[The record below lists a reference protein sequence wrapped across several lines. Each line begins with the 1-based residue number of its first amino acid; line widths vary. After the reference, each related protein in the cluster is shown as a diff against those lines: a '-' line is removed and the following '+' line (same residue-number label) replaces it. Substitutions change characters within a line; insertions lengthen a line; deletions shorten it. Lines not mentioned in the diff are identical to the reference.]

1 MNDFFYSFFIAYQQG
16 LYKVLFWSKL
26 EQRLEETNSTTIVW
40 SPCAATCSI
49 VIYKQN
55 GVSLMYKQIYDR
67 AILFDH
73 STFTSTS
80 WLLKYK
86 LLNTMNRLSMLVF
99 FISFNKGNSMLC
111 SSSLLLAII
120 QNKKKENKE
129 NDDLLR
135 WEGGVYINLCTN
147 KVQ

>member
-1 MNDFFYSFFIAYQQG
+1 
-16 LYKVLFWSKL
+16 
-26 EQRLEETNSTTIVW
+26 
-40 SPCAATCSI
+40 
-49 VIYKQN
+49 
-55 GVSLMYKQIYDR
+55 MYKQTYDR
-67 AILFDH
+67 VILFDH

-86 LLNTMNRLSMLVF
+86 LLNTMNRLSMLVS

-135 WEGGVYINLCTN
+135 WEGGGFI
-147 KVQ
+147 